1 MLAICSAVST
11 VWQAGGLK
19 QSYHTSY
26 LWYGM
31 LWLLRKYSLCC
42 VGSNF
47 DKMLFS
53 NRALVVAVLVTL
65 AERWGVFASNRT
77 DFVVSAYLPE
87 WRYSGVDWS
96 LVSQGVSHLI
106 LFSVEILPSGSIGAL
121 DRIPSPPNLK
131 EALSA
136 AASNGCRV
144 MLCVGGNGRSD
155 GFPAMVARK
164 ELRVRFLKEL
174 LALLDKLELHGV
186 DYNWCG
192 CLARRTFHSLCIPNV
207 SCCLG
212 STPVMIFAPA
222 MLQMMLLKWIMTVWG
237 CC

>member
-1 MLAICSAVST
+1 M
-11 VWQAGGLK
+11 
-19 QSYHTSY
+19 SYE
-26 LWYGM
+26 
-31 LWLLRKYSLCC
+31 
-42 VGSNF
+42 GSNLE
-47 DKMLFS
+47 KMLFS
-53 NRALVVAVLVTL
+53 NCARRIALVVAVLVT
-65 AERWGVFASNRT
+65 AERWCVFASNRT
-77 DFVVSAYLPE
+77 DGFVVSAYLPE

-96 LVSQGVSHLI
+96 LVSKGVSHLI

-136 AASNGCRV
+136 AATNGCRV

-192 CLARRTFHSLCIPNV
+192 FEHVAHSTHYAHPTSHAV
-207 SCCLG
+207 
-212 STPVMIFAPA
+212 
-222 MLQMMLLKWIMTVWG
+222 
-237 CC
+237 